1 MIRAENGELRALVIE
16 IESALSDLPRIETES
31 ETADS
36 DHRGKPDDGL
46 FSLRQNVGDFIF
58 ESRSAEFSHTTG
70 SRERSASGEYDR
82 MIMQSMIS
90 SESSV
95 RIWSRAPSKTKS
107 LRPLTAGAFCVRRI
121 VWSGLV
127 RSRF

>member
-36 DHRGKPDDGL
+36 DYRGKPDDGL
-46 FSLRQNVGDFIF
+46 FSLRENVGDFIF

-70 SRERSASGEYDR
+70 SVVQNPLLILPIRGTDTRTLSGN
-82 MIMQSMIS
+82 
-90 SESSV
+90 
-95 RIWSRAPSKTKS
+95 
-107 LRPLTAGAFCVRRI
+107 GA
-121 VWSGLV
+121 
-127 RSRF
+127 

>member
-46 FSLRQNVGDFIF
+46 FSLRENVGDFI
-58 ESRSAEFSHTTG
+58 
-70 SRERSASGEYDR
+70 
-82 MIMQSMIS
+82 
-90 SESSV
+90 
-95 RIWSRAPSKTKS
+95 
-107 LRPLTAGAFCVRRI
+107 
-121 VWSGLV
+121 
-127 RSRF
+127 